1 MLFGPNTVMDFKS
14 TKSLLMILLLL
25 ATFGAQAETRYVTD
39 QAKIT
44 MRSGESAK
52 HRIVRMLP
60 SGTAVTVLS
69 TNAGS
74 GYSKI
79 RLADGK
85 TGYVLTRQLLTQPVA
100 RDRIVKLEARIKEL
114 EASPGE
120 LSSKLAK
127 LSREHDALKQAHQAL
142 QSEKDAIQSELAELK
157 RTSANAV
164 QIAQERKTLRKQVA
178 TMSRDLAN
186 QEQEIRELKNNSTQR
201 WFLIGGGVL
210 LGGILLGLVLPHLRV
225 KKRKDSWGSL

>member
-1 MLFGPNTVMDFKS
+1 MDFKS
-14 TKSLLMILLLL
+14 IKTLLMILLLL
-25 ATFGAQAETRYVTD
+25 AAFSAQAETRYVTD

-52 HRIVRMLP
+52 HRIIRMLP
-60 SGTAVTVLS
+60 SGTPVTVLS
-69 TNAGS
+69 TNSAS

-100 RDRIVKLEARIKEL
+100 RDRIIKLEARIKEL
-114 EASPGE
+114 EASPDE
-120 LSSKLAK
+120 LSSQLAK
-127 LSREHDALKQAHQAL
+127 LSREHDALQQAHTAL
-142 QSEKDAIQSELAELK
+142 QSEKDAIEAELTELK

-178 TMSRDLAN
+178 TMSHDLAN
-186 QEQEIRELKNNSTQR
+186 QKQEILELKNSSTQR

>member
-1 MLFGPNTVMDFKS
+1 MDFKV
-14 TKSLLMILLLL
+14 TKIFLTTLLLL
-25 ATFGAQAETRYVTD
+25 ASLAVQAETRYVTD

-60 SGTAVTVLS
+60 SGAAVTVLS
-69 TNAGS
+69 TNKAS

-85 TGYVLTRQLLTQPVA
+85 TGYVLMRQLLTQPVA
-100 RDRIVKLEARIKEL
+100 RDRIAKLEQRIKEL
-114 EASPGE
+114 ESTPGE

-127 LSREHDALKQAHQAL
+127 LSREHETLQQAHSTL
-142 QSEKDAIQSELAELK
+142 QLEKDAIQSELDELK

-164 QIAQERKTLRKQVA
+164 QIAQERKSLRKQVA

-186 QEQEIRELKNNSTQR
+186 QEQEIQELQNSTTQT

-210 LGGILLGLVLPHLRV
+210 FGGILLGLVLPHLRV
-225 KKRKDSWGSL
+225 RKRKDSWGSL

>member
-1 MLFGPNTVMDFKS
+1 MNFKVLTFLMVLLFLS
-14 TKSLLMILLLL
+14 TSV
-25 ATFGAQAETRYVTD
+25 AQAETRYVTD
-39 QAKIT
+39 QVKIT

-52 HRIVRMLP
+52 HRITRMLS
-60 SGTAVTVLS
+60 SGTEVTVLS
-69 TNAGS
+69 TNKAS

-100 RDRIVKLEARIKEL
+100 RERIAKLEQRIKEL
-114 EASPGE
+114 ESTPGE
-120 LSSKLAK
+120 LSSKLAQ
-127 LSREHDALKQAHQAL
+127 LSREHDALQQAHSAL
-142 QSEKDAIQSELAELK
+142 QSEKDAIQSQLEELK

-164 QIAQERKTLRKQVA
+164 QIAQERKSLRKQVA

-186 QEQEIRELKNNSTQR
+186 QEQEIRELRNNTTQT

-210 LGGILLGLVLPHLRV
+210 FGGILLGLVLPHLRV
-225 KKRKDSWGSL
+225 RKRKDSWGSL

>member
-1 MLFGPNTVMDFKS
+1 MDFKAS
-14 TKSLLMILLLL
+14 TILLIIALFFSSF
-25 ATFGAQAETRYVTD
+25 AVFAETRYVTD

-60 SGTAVTVLS
+60 SGTAVTILS
-69 TNAGS
+69 TNSGN

-79 RLADGK
+79 RLSDGK
-85 TGYVLTRQLLTQPVA
+85 TGFVLTRQLLAQPVA
-100 RDRIVKLEARIKEL
+100 RDRIVKLEQRIKEL
-114 EASPGE
+114 ESTPGE

-127 LSREHDALKQAHQAL
+127 LSRAHDELQQAHTAL
-142 QSEKDAIQSELAELK
+142 QTEKKSIQAELDELK
-157 RTSANAV
+157 RISANAV
-164 QIAQERKTLRKQVA
+164 QIAQERKSLRKQVA

-186 QEQEIRELKNNSTQR
+186 QEQEVRELKNSSTQS
-201 WFLIGGGVL
+201 WFLIGSGVL

-225 KKRKDSWGSL
+225 KKRRDSWGSL

>member
-1 MLFGPNTVMDFKS
+1 MDFS
-14 TKSLLMILLLL
+14 RPVFLLMIILLLGSFS
-25 ATFGAQAETRYVTD
+25 AYAETRYVTD

-52 HRIVRMLP
+52 HRIIRMLP
-60 SGTAVTVLS
+60 SGTAVNVLS
-69 TNAGS
+69 TNSAS

-85 TGYVLTRQLLTQPVA
+85 SGYVLSRQLLNQPVA
-100 RDRIVKLEARIKEL
+100 RDRIVKLEQRIKEL
-114 EASPGE
+114 ESTPGE

-127 LSREHDALKQAHQAL
+127 LSKAHDELQRAHTAL
-142 QSEKDAIQSELAELK
+142 QSEKKSIQAELDELK
-157 RTSANAV
+157 RISANAV
-164 QIAQERKTLRKQVA
+164 QIAQERKSLRKQVA

-186 QEQEIRELKNNSTQR
+186 QEQEVRELKNSSTQS
-201 WFLIGGGVL
+201 WFLIGSGVL

-225 KKRKDSWGSL
+225 KKRRDSWGSL

>member
-1 MLFGPNTVMDFKS
+1 MDFKI
-14 TKSLLMILLLL
+14 TKILLLL
-25 ATFGAQAETRYVTD
+25 FLLWVAFSAQAETRYVTD

-60 SGTAVTVLS
+60 SGTTVTVLS
-69 TNAGS
+69 TNSAS
-74 GYSKI
+74 GYSRI

-100 RDRIVKLEARIKEL
+100 RDRIIKLEARIKEL

-127 LSREHDALKQAHQAL
+127 LSREHGTLKQAHAAL
-142 QSEKDAIQSELAELK
+142 QSEKDAIQSELEELK

-178 TMSRDLAN
+178 TMSRDLAD
-186 QEQEIRELKNNSTQR
+186 QEQEILELKNSSTQR

-210 LGGILLGLVLPHLRV
+210 FGGILLGLVLPHLRV

>member
-1 MLFGPNTVMDFKS
+1 MDFKV
-14 TKSLLMILLLL
+14 TKTLLMILLLL
-25 ATFGAQAETRYVTD
+25 TAFAAQAETRYVTD

-52 HRIVRMLP
+52 HRIIRMLP
-60 SGTAVTVLS
+60 SGTKVTVLS
-69 TNAGS
+69 TNKAS

-100 RDRIVKLEARIKEL
+100 RDRIAKLEQRIKEL

-127 LSREHDALKQAHQAL
+127 LSREHDALKQAHEAL
-142 QSEKDAIQSELAELK
+142 QAEKDAIESELEELK

-164 QIAQERKTLRKQVA
+164 QIAQERKSLRKQVA

-186 QEQEIRELKNNSTQR
+186 QEQEIRELKNNTTQT

-210 LGGILLGLVLPHLRV
+210 FGGILLGLVLPHLRV
-225 KKRKDSWGSL
+225 RKRKDSWGSL

>member
-1 MLFGPNTVMDFKS
+1 MDSKIQKTIFMIFFLLV
-14 TKSLLMILLLL
+14 SLT
-25 ATFGAQAETRYVTD
+25 APVQAGTRYVTD

-60 SGTAVTVLS
+60 SGTAVSVLK
-69 TNAGS
+69 TNSGS

-100 RDRIVKLEARIKEL
+100 RDRIVKLEQRIKEL
-114 EASPGE
+114 ESTPGE

-127 LSREHDALKQAHQAL
+127 LSREHDALQQSHTSLQA
-142 QSEKDAIQSELAELK
+142 EKDAIQAELEELK
-157 RTSANAV
+157 RISANAV
-164 QIAQERKTLRKQVA
+164 QIAQERKSLRKQVA

-186 QEQEIRELKNNSTQR
+186 QEQEVRELNNNSTQR

-210 LGGILLGLVLPHLRV
+210 FGGILLGLVLPHLRV
-225 KKRKDSWGSL
+225 KKRRNPWGSL

>member
-1 MLFGPNTVMDFKS
+1 MDFS
-14 TKSLLMILLLL
+14 RPVFLLTIILLLSSFS
-25 ATFGAQAETRYVTD
+25 AYAETRYVTD

-52 HRIVRMLP
+52 HRIIRMLP
-60 SGTAVTVLS
+60 SGTAVNVLS
-69 TNAGS
+69 TNSAS

-85 TGYVLTRQLLTQPVA
+85 SGYVLSRQLLNQPVA
-100 RDRIVKLEARIKEL
+100 RDRIVKLEQRIKEL
-114 EASPGE
+114 ESTPGE

-127 LSREHDALKQAHQAL
+127 LSKAHDELQRAHTAL
-142 QSEKDAIQSELAELK
+142 QSEKKSIQAELDELK
-157 RTSANAV
+157 RISANAV
-164 QIAQERKTLRKQVA
+164 QIAQERKSLRKQVA

-186 QEQEIRELKNNSTQR
+186 QEQEVRELKNSSTQS
-201 WFLIGGGVL
+201 WFLIGSGVL

-225 KKRKDSWGSL
+225 KKRRDSWGSL

>member
-1 MLFGPNTVMDFKS
+1 MDLKQPKFLI
-14 TKSLLMILLLL
+14 TIFLLLVSL
-25 ATFGAQAETRYVTD
+25 AAQAETRYVTD
-39 QAKIT
+39 QLKIT

-52 HRIVRMLP
+52 HRIVKMLP
-60 SGTAVTVLS
+60 SGTPVTVLS
-69 TNAGS
+69 NNPAT
-74 GYSKI
+74 GYSKV

-120 LSSKLAK
+120 LSAKLAK
-127 LSREHDALKQAHQAL
+127 LSREHNDLQQEHTAL
-142 QSEKDAIQSELAELK
+142 QQEKNRIQRELEELK

-164 QIAQERKTLRKQVA
+164 QIAQERKSLRKQVA

-186 QEQEIRELKNNSTQR
+186 QEQEIRELKNSSTQR

-210 LGGILLGLVLPHLRV
+210 FGGIILGLLLPHLRV
-225 KKRKDSWGSL
+225 KKHRDSWGSLS

>member
-1 MLFGPNTVMDFKS
+1 MDLSRPVF
-14 TKSLLMILLLL
+14 LLTIILLLSSFS
-25 ATFGAQAETRYVTD
+25 AYAETRYVTD

-52 HRIVRMLP
+52 HRIIRMLP
-60 SGTAVTVLS
+60 SGTAVNVLS
-69 TNAGS
+69 TNSAS

-85 TGYVLTRQLLTQPVA
+85 SGYVLSRQLLNQPVA
-100 RDRIVKLEARIKEL
+100 RDRIVKLEQRIKEL
-114 EASPGE
+114 ESTPGE

-127 LSREHDALKQAHQAL
+127 LSKAHDELQRAHTAL
-142 QSEKDAIQSELAELK
+142 QSEKKSIQAELDELK
-157 RTSANAV
+157 HISANAV
-164 QIAQERKTLRKQVA
+164 QIAQERKSLRKQVA

-186 QEQEIRELKNNSTQR
+186 QEQEVRELKNSSTQS
-201 WFLIGGGVL
+201 WFLIGSGVL

-225 KKRKDSWGSL
+225 KKRRDSWGSL

>member
-1 MLFGPNTVMDFKS
+1 MDFKVNN
-14 TKSLLMILLLL
+14 ILLLIFLLL
-25 ATFGAQAETRYVTD
+25 AAFAVQAETRYVTD

-60 SGTAVTVLS
+60 SGTPVTVQS
-69 TNAGS
+69 TNSGS

-100 RDRIVKLEARIKEL
+100 RDRIVKLEQRIKEL
-114 EASPGE
+114 ESTPGE
-120 LSSKLAK
+120 LSSKLTK
-127 LSREHDALKQAHQAL
+127 LSREHDALQQTHAAL
-142 QSEKDAIQSELAELK
+142 QSEKDAIEAELDELK
-157 RTSANAV
+157 RISANAV
-164 QIAQERKTLRKQVA
+164 QIAQERRTLRKQVA
-178 TMSRDLAN
+178 TMSHDLAN
-186 QEQEIRELKNNSTQR
+186 QKQETLELRNNSTQR
-201 WFLIGGGVL
+201 WFLIGGSVL

-225 KKRKDSWGSL
+225 KKRRDSWGSL

>member
-1 MLFGPNTVMDFKS
+1 MDFKAY
-14 TKSLLMILLLL
+14 KPLLLIFLLL
-25 ATFGAQAETRYVTD
+25 AGFGAQAETRYVTD

-52 HRIVRMLP
+52 HRIMRMLS
-60 SGTAVTVLS
+60 SGTPVNVLS
-69 TNAGS
+69 TNSAS

-100 RDRIVKLEARIKEL
+100 RDRIVKLEQRIKEL

-127 LSREHDALKQAHQAL
+127 LSREHDALQQAHAAL
-142 QSEKDAIQSELAELK
+142 QSEKDAIQSELEELK

-178 TMSRDLAN
+178 TMSNDLAN
-186 QEQEIRELKNNSTQR
+186 QEQEILELKNSSTQR

-210 LGGILLGLVLPHLRV
+210 FGGILLGLVLPHLRV

>member
-1 MLFGPNTVMDFKS
+1 MDFKI
-14 TKSLLMILLLL
+14 TKILLLL
-25 ATFGAQAETRYVTD
+25 FLLWVAVSAWAEPRYVTD

-69 TNAGS
+69 TNSAS
-74 GYSKI
+74 GYSRI

-100 RDRIVKLEARIKEL
+100 RDRIIKLEARIKEL

-127 LSREHDALKQAHQAL
+127 LSREHDALKQAHAAL
-142 QSEKDAIQSELAELK
+142 QSEKDAIQSELEELK

-186 QEQEIRELKNNSTQR
+186 QEQEILELKNNSTQR

-210 LGGILLGLVLPHLRV
+210 FGGILLGLVLPHLRV